1 MLVVR
6 KKKSGGFLVV
16 VWGFGLFFFFFL
28 FKNPISLLTQV
39 SYKVTSECEEPS
51 LRLDFFFFSFLSF
64 SHEVQNSVPF

>member
-16 VWGFGLFFFFFL
+16 VWGFGLFFFFL
-28 FKNPISLLTQV
+28 FKNPIALLTQV

-51 LRLDFFFFSFLSF
+51 LRLDFFFFLFSFFFL
-64 SHEVQNSVPF
+64 